1 MNKVEQFE
9 GKAPKILGDGAIRY
23 CLWTNDQGALYVQ
36 MYENDLD
43 TKSPGTL
50 DRYLFPIA
58 QYIDSR
64 CKESQLNVIE
74 GLLADSGDWGK
85 VENNNTSA
93 FLKAVLRHLFPCSKI
108 A

>member
-9 GKAPKILGDGAIRY
+9 GKAPKMQGEGAIHY
-23 CLWTNDQGALYVQ
+23 FLWTDDKGALYVQ
-36 MYENDLD
+36 MFENDVD

-50 DRYLFPIA
+50 NQYLFPIA
-58 QYIDSR
+58 QYIDKR
-64 CKESQLNVIE
+64 CKDSQLKVTE
-74 GLLADSGDWGK
+74 GLLVDNGDLGK

-93 FLKAVLRHLFPCSKI
+93 FLKAVLRHLFPCSKE